1 MSQTFFEIISAIFS
15 AATWTNRGQTP
26 KSKRFSRES
35 WQSQTDFGILLQD
48 TTKDPIL
55 AANGSVIYQDVSGVI
70 YIRDT
75 TQDLLNL
82 AELDVKEILK
92 NNTCFNFFGV
102 TYDTPADNTFGTAMG
117 VRVIAD

>member
-1 MSQTFFEIISAIFS
+1 MSQTFFEILSAIFS
-15 AATWTNRGQTP
+15 AATWTNRGETP
-26 KSKRFSRES
+26 IVKRFTRES
-35 WQSQTDFGILLQD
+35 WQSQTDYGILLHD

-55 AANGSVIYQDVSGVI
+55 AANGSVIFQEVSGIV

-75 TQDLLNL
+75 KQSQLNL